1 MIYKSYLLE
10 QNFKGADKNL
20 FLFYGENEGLK
31 NEFRHLIKQINL
43 KSEVIAFS
51 QEEVLNNEDKFF
63 NELNN
68 ISLFEKEKIFI
79 IDLATDK
86 ILSVIKEIEVKSIN
100 QKIYL
105 FSEILE
111 KKSKLRN
118 FFEKSDTC
126 GICACYADNALSIK
140 KIILKK
146 LSGFKGLSNQNINL
160 ILDNCN
166 LDRLKLNNELDK
178 ITTCFPNK
186 EIIYEKLEE
195 LLNAKIN
202 EDFNM
207 LKNEAFKGDK
217 QITNKLLSDTIID
230 PDRVIYY
237 VSLINQQLKR
247 LNEICEL
254 SKDNSL
260 EESINKIKPPIFWKE
275 KPIFN
280 QRAKVWNKDKIS
292 SLLNQTYDIEIKIKS
307 NSNMNRDVLVKNL
320 IVNICNLANA

>member
-31 NEFRHLIKQINL
+31 NEFKHLIKQINL
-43 KSEVIAFS
+43 KSEVITFS

-118 FFEKSDTC
+118 FLKSQ
-126 GICACYADNALSIK
+126 
-140 KIILKK
+140 ILAVSV
-146 LSGFKGLSNQNINL
+146 LATL
-160 ILDNCN
+160 I
-166 LDRLKLNNELDK
+166 
-178 ITTCFPNK
+178 TH
-186 EIIYEKLEE
+186 
-195 LLNAKIN
+195 
-202 EDFNM
+202 
-207 LKNEAFKGDK
+207 
-217 QITNKLLSDTIID
+217 
-230 PDRVIYY
+230 
-237 VSLINQQLKR
+237 
-247 LNEICEL
+247 
-254 SKDNSL
+254 
-260 EESINKIKPPIFWKE
+260 
-275 KPIFN
+275 
-280 QRAKVWNKDKIS
+280 
-292 SLLNQTYDIEIKIKS
+292 
-307 NSNMNRDVLVKNL
+307 
-320 IVNICNLANA
+320 